1 MNVRTQTESLT
12 LKIGTSPPIA
22 LHPDTTRA
30 RLPRSLTPYK
40 APHSRTPIVSRD
52 IGNSSGLQMYS
63 PAPLHL
69 RGNALDG
76 NKTKNRRLLLL
87 AAVIIVPTA
96 IKLNQIIP

>member
-12 LKIGTSPPIA
+12 RKIGTSPPIA

-30 RLPRSLTPYK
+30 RLPRPLTPYK
-40 APHSRTPIVSRD
+40 APHSRTPIVFCAN
-52 IGNSSGLQMYS
+52 GNSSGLRMYS
-63 PAPLHL
+63 PVPLHL
-69 RGNALDG
+69 KGNAIDG
-76 NKTKNRRLLLL
+76 NKTKNRRML